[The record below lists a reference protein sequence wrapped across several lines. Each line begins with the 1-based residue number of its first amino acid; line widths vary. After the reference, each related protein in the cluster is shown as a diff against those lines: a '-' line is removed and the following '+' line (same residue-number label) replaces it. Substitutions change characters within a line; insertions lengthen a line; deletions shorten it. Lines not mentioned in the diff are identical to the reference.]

1 VIKVGTSSLIH
12 PTNHTLWLSQMAR
25 IAEAVRTLKDQGH
38 RVVLVSSGAV
48 GAGCQV
54 GRREGDA
61 GRRRLT
67 LGLVLFPVRVG
78 GNPRG
83 TPFFVSSK
91 LDVNH
96 TGHRKSRI
104 TDIDPRRI
112 ADPGPWAT
120 HTLTYLHHEDH
131 TPLTQLAHTTLDS
144 YIMNLTL
151 TLTLTLTLHPLE
163 PNRTEPNRTEPNPTP
178 HLWTTTI
185 MIVLLTVSLFLLLLL
200 LLLLP
205 PLLLI
210 LLLLLLS
217 QRLGIKDRPSQIEA
231 KQALASVGQVHLMRF
246 WDDILSANGITSSQV
261 LLTASNL
268 STRSQ
273 YLNARATFV
282 QLLNLGVVPI
292 VNENDTVSVE
302 QLRYGDNDTLSAQ
315 VAALV
320 HANYLF
326 LMTDVDGLYT
336 ANPNTDPEA
345 KRIDH
350 GTVHIYIYIY
360 TLLCRCHRR
369 IPYALFM

>member
-1 VIKVGTSSLIH
+1 
-12 PTNHTLWLSQMAR
+12 
-25 IAEAVRTLKDQGH
+25 
-38 RVVLVSSGAV
+38 
-48 GAGCQV
+48 
-54 GRREGDA
+54 
-61 GRRRLT
+61 
-67 LGLVLFPVRVG
+67 
-78 GNPRG
+78 
-83 TPFFVSSK
+83 
-91 LDVNH
+91 
-96 TGHRKSRI
+96 
-104 TDIDPRRI
+104 
-112 ADPGPWAT
+112 
-120 HTLTYLHHEDH
+120 
-131 TPLTQLAHTTLDS
+131 
-144 YIMNLTL
+144 
-151 TLTLTLTLHPLE
+151 
-163 PNRTEPNRTEPNPTP
+163 
-178 HLWTTTI
+178 
-185 MIVLLTVSLFLLLLL
+185 MIVLLTVSLF
-200 LLLLP
+200 LLLP

-350 GTVHIYIYIY
+350 GTVHIYIYILCY
-360 TLLCRCHRR
+360 VVVIVVSLMPFSCKYNDSLFLLFTVHDRMLVCIC
-369 IPYALFM
+369 I

>member
-1 VIKVGTSSLIH
+1 
-12 PTNHTLWLSQMAR
+12 
-25 IAEAVRTLKDQGH
+25 
-38 RVVLVSSGAV
+38 
-48 GAGCQV
+48 
-54 GRREGDA
+54 
-61 GRRRLT
+61 
-67 LGLVLFPVRVG
+67 
-78 GNPRG
+78 
-83 TPFFVSSK
+83 
-91 LDVNH
+91 
-96 TGHRKSRI
+96 
-104 TDIDPRRI
+104 
-112 ADPGPWAT
+112 
-120 HTLTYLHHEDH
+120 
-131 TPLTQLAHTTLDS
+131 
-144 YIMNLTL
+144 
-151 TLTLTLTLHPLE
+151 
-163 PNRTEPNRTEPNPTP
+163 
-178 HLWTTTI
+178 

-360 TLLCRCHRR
+360 SVMSLSSSYPLCPFHVNTTIAFLLFTVHDRMLVCIC
-369 IPYALFM
+369 I